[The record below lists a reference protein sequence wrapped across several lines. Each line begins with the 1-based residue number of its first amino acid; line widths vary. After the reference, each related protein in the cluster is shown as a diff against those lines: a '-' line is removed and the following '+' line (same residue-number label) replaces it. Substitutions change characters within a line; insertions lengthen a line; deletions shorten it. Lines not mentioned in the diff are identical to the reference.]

1 MISITAFKEIITE
14 TGKIKGLECIL
25 LVDDDV
31 AMSFVHERAIRT
43 AVNENTYIHCLHRA
57 KEALDFI
64 TYNSVFSS
72 GNDLP
77 RPGLILLHLSGK
89 HSLGFLDEYSKL
101 PDETK
106 EKSVVILL
114 NNSGETL
121 EDHTVKNHPNLKG
134 YLQESLTAE
143 IVRKLVGQHFE

>member
-1 MISITAFKEIITE
+1 MISITALKEIITE

-31 AMSFVHERAIRT
+31 AMTFVHERAIRT
-43 AVNENTYIHCLHRA
+43 AVKEDTYIHCLHRA
-57 KEALDFI
+57 EEALDFM

-106 EKSVVILL
+106 ERSAVILL
-114 NNSGETL
+114 INSNETS
-121 EDHTVKNHPNLKG
+121 EDQVVKNHPHLKG
-134 YLQESLTAE
+134 FVQESLTSE
-143 IVRKLVGQHFE
+143 IVRNLVDQYFG